1 MICYIQ
7 ILRLLHFNL
16 ILVRRHQFRLRLLL
30 KTQMILISPPKLLGW
45 KAIRFQWALIVNL
58 RLEYSIGYFSD
69 DITFCIF
76 CIISLIYKYSFM
88 LWLLWHM
95 FIQSSLRSGRNI
107 LRKTQTL
114 RFSQYLYL
122 LILFIQYFV
131 RYILNI
137 HHLIINL
144 IVVLLSKLLLRKLT
158 IDLPLCQNHVRTSR
172 IGYACHRH
180 VHWRIVNAHV
190 IFVVFKLTKVDILK
204 IVIYLSYLS
213 QRILIQ
219 WIIRIDLETKVAH
232 LHVWFGIA
240 VSSSICVLLIL

>member
-137 HHLIINL
+137 HHLIIDL
-144 IVVLLSKLLLRKLT
+144 IILLSKLLLRKLT

-172 IGYACHRH
+172 IRYACHRH
-180 VHWRIVNAHV
+180 VHWRIVNTHV

-219 WIIRIDLETKVAH
+219 WIVWIDLETEVAH